1 MASSFAGRQV
11 RKKNLTSST
20 GYQFRVRPASTSD
33 NNKDDESTNS
43 SRHFFS
49 PPSQIIVPFGL
60 SDGMK
65 RWFQSL
71 EHQSLLKRG
80 EQGTDQTTTISLE
93 DALGGKEFVLL
104 YASASWCGPCRN
116 FTPQL
121 AQWYKSLVS
130 SSSSNQDNWSA
141 VEIVSLSADHNE
153 AGFRQ
158 YYTSSMPWLAVDYE
172 EDARRGLMGAI
183 RVTGIPRLSHSCHGH
198 STAGRLRR
206 SYRTNCGIQCRGPT
220 TTGTP
225 LENTGCQCQI
235 IEP

>member
-1 MASSFAGRQV
+1 MASSFAGRQE

-43 SRHFFS
+43 LRHFFS

-93 DALGGKEFVLL
+93 DALGGKEFVIL
-104 YASASWCGPCRN
+104 YASASWYGPCRN

-121 AQWYKSLVS
+121 AQWSKSLVS

-141 VEIVSLSADHNE
+141 VEIVFLSADHNE

-172 EDARRGLMGAI
+172 EDAREELMGAI
-183 RVTGIPRLSHSCHGH
+183 RVTGIPRLVVLD
-198 STAGRLRR
+198 GRTGRILESNAVGQPLQVHRW
-206 SYRTNCGIQCRGPT
+206 RT
-220 TTGTP
+220 
-225 LENTGCQCQI
+225 LAASAK
-235 IEP
+235 